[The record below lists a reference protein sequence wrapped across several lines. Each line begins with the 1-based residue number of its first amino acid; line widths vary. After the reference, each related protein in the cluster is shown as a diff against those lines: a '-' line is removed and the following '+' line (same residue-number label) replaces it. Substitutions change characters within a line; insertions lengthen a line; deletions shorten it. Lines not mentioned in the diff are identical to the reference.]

1 MINKFIYETKLGNIL
16 ICDNGKAI
24 TELKFT
30 KEKCIPQIM
39 KESTLTKKA
48 YNEIIEFLRG
58 KERNLIF
65 Q

>member
-30 KEKCIPQIM
+30 KEKCIPKIM
-39 KESTLTKKA
+39 KESALSQKSHM
-48 YNEIIEFLRG
+48 
-58 KERNLIF
+58 ERLEPIKILL
-65 Q
+65 